1 MGIYEGDN
9 IPEGGSS
16 ECEGPVAGCAL
27 MFKEQQGWS
36 RASGRMEGNEVTWG

>member
-1 MGIYEGDN
+1 MKEN
-9 IPEGGSS
+9 IPERGNS

-36 RASGRMEGNEVTWG
+36 IASGKGSEVTWG